1 MIERDH
7 ILPGM
12 IEQYVLGLCDE
23 AEANMIEQLRKTD
36 ASLDSAILS
45 FEEAFETINQ
55 GQGLQPSAAADQ
67 MILSKLRMLN
77 KTELPGKVISISKQR
92 FQRVKQLAV
101 AASVLLV
108 ISAGYNIALF
118 TKYKQQ
124 QTALLAKSPASIS
137 TLPLS
142 DYNILKDPTITPIAM
157 YGVGTHMIC
166 RCTMFWDKKT
176 GKVYIMI
183 HHLPL
188 TDDTR
193 DYQLWANVNGKTISV
208 GLINDAIR
216 DRFIEIDNMPEG
228 ATAFSVTLENAGGGA
243 TPSDDMYLSGKI

>member
-1 MIERDH
+1 MNERDF
-7 ILPGM
+7 IYPGM
-12 IEQYVLGLCDE
+12 IEQYVLGLCNEEE
-23 AEANMIEQLRKTD
+23 ASVIEKLREVDMEINNAIVAFEILFEKISTQKGIMPNLATD
-36 ASLDSAILS
+36 QSILS
-45 FEEAFETINQ
+45 ALTSLNQ
-55 GQGLQPSAAADQ
+55 SVPS
-67 MILSKLRMLN
+67 N
-77 KTELPGKVISISKQR
+77 KIVQISPQR
-92 FQRVKQLAV
+92 FQKIKRFAV

-118 TKYKQQ
+118 SKYKSQ
-124 QTALLAKSPASIS
+124 QTALISKNPDTVS

-157 YGVGTHMIC
+157 NGVGVHIIC

-228 ATAFSVTLENAGGGA
+228 ATAFSVTLENAGGGDA
-243 TPSDDMYLSGKI
+243 PSDDTYLRGKI